1 MSKKKTDKT
10 GEAVINVEALDAL
23 MARHGHSPEAIL
35 GEQGLLAQLT
45 KALVE
50 RVLGAELTHH
60 LKTGHRAAQAEDSV
74 PEAGAQ
80 GVKNCRNGF
89 SKKTVLGDSGEMRI
103 EVPRDRQSSFEPL
116 LVPKWQKR
124 LPGFDEKIIA
134 LYARGLSVRE
144 IQALLEEQYRVE
156 VSPDFISSVTDAVH
170 AEVGEWQNR
179 PLEKMYPLV
188 FFDALRVRI
197 RDEGTVRNKAV
208 YLALGVAADGTREV
222 LGMWIEQNEG
232 AKFWL
237 KVMNE
242 LRNRGVEDVLIAVV
256 DGLKGFPEAIT
267 AVFPEASVQTCIV
280 HLIRHSLSYCG
291 WKEREAVAAALKL
304 IYRAGSEAMASQRLR
319 EFEAGEWGRKYP
331 TIAASWRRAWEQVIP
346 FFVYP
351 AEVRKIIYTTNAIES
366 LNMQLRKI
374 IKTRGHFPSDEAAT
388 KLMYLALR
396 NITARWKSPPL
407 SWKAAANQFAI
418 QFGPRFFP
426 PQHAEDE
433 KAQQYNTITKL
444 PKHILSD
451 TASTPGTA
459 AEKPR
464 DAPGASA
471 SPTEKPRDAPGH
483 AGGTREPFRNGMT
496 SRRFFRFFGD
506 MAQSFIG
513 MEKTPQ
519 QKCAGEEENLFA
531 SRPQ

>member
-1 MSKKKTDKT
+1 MKKKPTKEQKQLD
-10 GEAVINVEALDAL
+10 EALDVL
-23 MARHGHSPEAIL
+23 IARSGHSPEAIM

-60 LKTGHRAAQAEDSV
+60 LKTGRSPAQQALNEQGGRSE
-74 PEAGAQ
+74 PEG
-80 GVKNCRNGF
+80 NCRNGF
-89 SKKTVLGDSGEMRI
+89 SVKTVLGDSGELEI
-103 EVPRDRQSSFEPL
+103 AVPRDRQSSFEPL

-134 LYARGLSVRE
+134 LYARGMTVRD
-144 IQALLEEQYRVE
+144 IKALLEQQYRIE
-156 VSPDFISSVTDAVH
+156 VSPDFISSVTEAVH
-170 AEVGEWQNR
+170 AEVTEWQNR

-222 LGMWIEQNEG
+222 LGLWIEQNEG

-267 AVFPEASVQTCIV
+267 SVFPQAQVQTCIV

-304 IYRAGSEAMASQRLR
+304 VYRAESEARAQQRLE
-319 EFEAGEWGRKYP
+319 EFEAGEWGKKYP

-346 FFVYP
+346 FFAYP
-351 AEVRKIIYTTNAIES
+351 EAVRKIIYTTNAIES

-374 IKTRGHFPSDEAAT
+374 IKNRGHFPSDEAAS
-388 KLMYLALR
+388 KLLYLALR
-396 NITARWKSPPL
+396 DISTKWKSPPL
-407 SWKAAANQFAI
+407 HWKAAANQFAI
-418 QFGPRFFP
+418 QFGSRFF
-426 PQHAEDE
+426 
-433 KAQQYNTITKL
+433 
-444 PKHILSD
+444 S
-451 TASTPGTA
+451 S
-459 AEKPR
+459 
-464 DAPGASA
+464 SA
-471 SPTEKPRDAPGH
+471 
-483 AGGTREPFRNGMT
+483 
-496 SRRFFRFFGD
+496 
-506 MAQSFIG
+506 
-513 MEKTPQ
+513 
-519 QKCAGEEENLFA
+519 C
-531 SRPQ
+531 

>member
-1 MSKKKTDKT
+1 MNKKKVKE
-10 GEAVINVEALDAL
+10 GVINEAALEALIAE
-23 MARHGHSPEAIL
+23 HGHSPEAIL
-35 GEQGLLAQLT
+35 GERGLLAQLT

-60 LKTGHRAAQAEDSV
+60 LKTGRSAVEDGVSGPESPPPGAA
-74 PEAGAQ
+74 
-80 GVKNCRNGF
+80 NCRNGF
-89 SKKTVLGDSGEMRI
+89 SSKTVLGDSGEMQI
-103 EVPRDRQSSFEPL
+103 EVPRDRQSRFEPL

-144 IQALLEEQYRVE
+144 IQALLEEQYRIE
-156 VSPDFISSVTDAVH
+156 VSADFISGVTDAVH
-170 AEVGEWQNR
+170 AEVSEWQNR

-291 WKEREAVAAALKL
+291 WKEREAVASALKL
-304 IYRAGSEAMASQRLR
+304 IYRAESAEVAAQRLE
-319 EFEAGEWGRKYP
+319 EFEAGEWGKKHP

-346 FFVYP
+346 FFAYP
-351 AEVRKIIYTTNAIES
+351 ADVRRIIYTTNAIES

-388 KLMYLALR
+388 KLLYLALR
-396 NITARWKSPPL
+396 NIATKWTSTPL

-418 QFGPRFFP
+418 QFGSRFF
-426 PQHAEDE
+426 
-433 KAQQYNTITKL
+433 
-444 PKHILSD
+444 
-451 TASTPGTA
+451 ST
-459 AEKPR
+459 
-464 DAPGASA
+464 SA
-471 SPTEKPRDAPGH
+471 S
-483 AGGTREPFRNGMT
+483 
-496 SRRFFRFFGD
+496 
-506 MAQSFIG
+506 
-513 MEKTPQ
+513 
-519 QKCAGEEENLFA
+519 
-531 SRPQ
+531 

>member
-1 MSKKKTDKT
+1 MKKKSRE
-10 GEAVINVEALDAL
+10 GEINVEALDAL
-23 MARHGHSPEAIL
+23 IAEHGHTPEAIL
-35 GEQGLLAQLT
+35 GADGLLAALT

-50 RVLGAELTHH
+50 RALGAELTHH
-60 LKTGHRAAQAEDSV
+60 LKTGRSPTGAECGVPGGGPQEAA
-74 PEAGAQ
+74 
-80 GVKNCRNGF
+80 NCRNGF
-89 SKKTVLGDSGEMRI
+89 SKKIVLGDSGELEI
-103 EVPRDRQSSFEPL
+103 AVPRDRQSRFEPL

-124 LPGFDEKIIA
+124 LPGFDAKIIA

-144 IQALLEEQYRVE
+144 IQAMIEEQYRIE
-156 VSPDFISSVTDAVH
+156 VSADFISSVTDAVH
-170 AEVGEWQNR
+170 AEVSEWQNR

-222 LGMWIEQNEG
+222 LGLWIEQNEG

-242 LRNRGVEDVLIAVV
+242 LRNRGLEDVLIAVV

-291 WKEREAVAAALKL
+291 WKEREAVAAALKR
-304 IYRAGSEAMASQRLR
+304 IYRAESAGVAAQRLG

-346 FFVYP
+346 FFAYP

-388 KLMYLALR
+388 KLLYLALR
-396 NITARWKSPPL
+396 NITAKWKSPPL
-407 SWKAAANQFAI
+407 HWKAAANQFAI
-418 QFGPRFFP
+418 QFGTRFF
-426 PQHAEDE
+426 
-433 KAQQYNTITKL
+433 
-444 PKHILSD
+444 S
-451 TASTPGTA
+451 
-459 AEKPR
+459 
-464 DAPGASA
+464 
-471 SPTEKPRDAPGH
+471 SPA
-483 AGGTREPFRNGMT
+483 
-496 SRRFFRFFGD
+496 
-506 MAQSFIG
+506 
-513 MEKTPQ
+513 
-519 QKCAGEEENLFA
+519 C
-531 SRPQ
+531 